1 MAERNNDFKK
11 GTANFRLVGKLRVT
25 PNSFAMDKKSENNFI
40 SNKMYIGVECG
51 NGNVVFS
58 QMFGGYKVDDD
69 DNAVSKIYAH
79 GSKADP
85 NNPKRSLDDYESKM
99 EIPWDERNDEIV
111 LQEVGPSCFTQV
123 GLERNTKGELLLY
136 KFLSSY
142 DAIDY
147 IKKTYDNMDTN
158 AKDSIVVEVRG
169 NIEYRYYQGKVSY
182 QKNITSVK
190 LKDNITEDE
199 YVSEFTQTIY
209 ADKNSIGKADMEK
222 LILPLTVKVPEYVNK
237 YSGIEVKETVPL
249 DIELQIDAQS
259 KIAKS
264 LATKIKGSKNYSCII
279 VIGSFVESGATEEF
293 NIDSLN
299 DEMKQALEDG
309 LITEEDIKF
318 TVASGNQRSQIM
330 SINRLKVIKDE
341 NNELGFAFEEN
352 VYTEKE
358 MDLFADKF
366 FTIVNEVDSASED
379 SEEVDPTDDG
389 ADEPPFDTDDSKPVD
404 DMDWMKNFQ

>member
-1 MAERNNDFKK
+1 MANRNQ
-11 GTANFRLVGKLRVT
+11 L
-25 PNSFAMDKKSENNFI
+25 S
-40 SNKMYIGVECG
+40 Y
-51 NGNVVFS
+51 
-58 QMFGGYKVDDD
+58 
-69 DNAVSKIYAH
+69 
-79 GSKADP
+79 GSKGD
-85 NNPKRSLDDYESKM
+85 
-99 EIPWDERNDEIV
+99 
-111 LQEVGPSCFTQV
+111 
-123 GLERNTKGELLLY
+123 
-136 KFLSSY
+136 
-142 DAIDY
+142 
-147 IKKTYDNMDTN
+147 
-158 AKDSIVVEVRG
+158 
-169 NIEYRYYQGKVSY
+169 
-182 QKNITSVK
+182 
-190 LKDNITEDE
+190 
-199 YVSEFTQTIY
+199 
-209 ADKNSIGKADMEK
+209 
-222 LILPLTVKVPEYVNK
+222 
-237 YSGIEVKETVPL
+237 EVKE
-249 DIELQIDAQS
+249 LQGKGVKLHEIIDAQS

-330 SINRLKVIKDE
+330 SINRLKVVKDE

-366 FTIVNEVDSASED
+366 FTIVNEVDSTSED